1 MPELR
6 ALERAMRKIE
16 PELGTR
22 WAPQLEKYW
31 SQYNL
36 DLAITSQGMTV
47 VASDRMSLSV
57 AACHSLHVLS
67 VIPVVTLQLADKSAR
82 ILADGALHIGGD
94 PRPDTASWSC
104 RSHDLIAIALMIG
117 RFADVAV
124 TAPFKLM
131 EETEREFHSVEPMPK
146 SRSRK

>member
-22 WAPQLEKYW
+22 RAPQLEKYW

-67 VIPVVTLQLADKSAR
+67 VIPVVTLQIADKSAR
-82 ILADGALHIGGD
+82 ILADGCAAHRW
-94 PRPDTASWSC
+94 RPTSGHCELELSVARSDCDRANDRPVRGC
-104 RSHDLIAIALMIG
+104 RGH
-117 RFADVAV
+117 
-124 TAPFKLM
+124 
-131 EETEREFHSVEPMPK
+131 
-146 SRSRK
+146 RSL